1 MTIGINQNQS
11 LLAALLA
18 KETREPAET
27 RPGARPDGRFAG
39 KLDTLLAGDG
49 QGGRTEQAKAESM
62 AEILHLQ
69 MLRSTLNLSGDTP
82 AEAAS
87 PSLFTKQSPTF
98 QALVQAYAANQQEG
112 SDQPAQP
119 AEVSAQPLQELPS
132 ATLPSPSPSPSPSST
147 TASTRGSQWLDPII
161 AKASRRYGVDV
172 GLIKAVIK
180 AESNFNP
187 NAVSHAGARG
197 LMQLMPG
204 TARALGVS
212 NSFDPEQNVMG
223 GTKFL
228 RDLLDRYN
236 GDVDSAIAAYNWG
249 PGNVDRRPERLPAET
264 RSYLARVKQLYAS
277 YVG

>member
-11 LLAALLA
+11 MLAALLA

-27 RPGARPDGRFAG
+27 RTGAQHDGRFAG

-69 MLRSTLNLSGDTP
+69 MLRSTLDLSGDTP
-82 AEAAS
+82 AEAAT
-87 PSLFTKQSPTF
+87 PSLFAKQSPTL
-98 QALVQAYAANQQEG
+98 QALVQAYASNAPENSG
-112 SDQPAQP
+112 QPAQP
-119 AEVSAQPLQELPS
+119 VEDAAPVQKLPELSSTP
-132 ATLPSPSPSPSPSST
+132 PSPPVAT
-147 TASTRGSQWLDPII
+147 TKGSQWLDPII

-197 LMQLMPG
+197 LMQLKIG
-204 TARALGVS
+204 RAHV
-212 NSFDPEQNVMG
+212 
-223 GTKFL
+223 
-228 RDLLDRYN
+228 
-236 GDVDSAIAAYNWG
+236 
-249 PGNVDRRPERLPAET
+249 
-264 RSYLARVKQLYAS
+264 
-277 YVG
+277 